1 MEVILA
7 PHAGFCFGV
16 EKAVNMVYDE
26 LHTGEKISTYGP
38 IIHNEE
44 VVRDLE
50 ARGVTVMDE
59 AALDRAP
66 APETASLAHAKTDTG
81 QTPPAPGTMI
91 LRSHGVTKAAEEAIR
106 ASGYKVVDATCP
118 FVKRIHR
125 IVEEA
130 GRAGQEILI
139 TGDPAHAEVEAIAGW
154 TTGNVHI
161 LKDVD
166 EARAFHPAQDAE
178 YTLVSQTT
186 FNLKKF
192 QEIVAILE
200 QNVYN
205 IHVVNTICNATE
217 VRQTEAEEIATSVDA
232 MIVIGGKGSS
242 NSRKLY
248 EICKDRCERTHF
260 IQTLED
266 LPADALKGVQT
277 VGITAGASTPK
288 NIIEE
293 VLGYVR
299 TTNF

>member
-1 MEVILA
+1 MEIILA

-50 ARGVTVMDE
+50 SRGVTVVDD
-59 AALDRAP
+59 AA
-66 APETASLAHAKTDTG
+66 SSAHAGKG
-81 QTPPAPGTMI
+81 AGTMI

-106 ASGYKVVDATCP
+106 AKGYKVVDATCP
-118 FVKRIHR
+118 FVKRIHK
-125 IVEEA
+125 IVQEA
-130 GRAGQEILI
+130 GEAGHEVVIV
-139 TGDPAHAEVEAIAGW
+139 GDPAHAEVEAIAGW
-154 TTGNVHI
+154 TDAPVHI
-161 LKDVD
+161 IKEV
-166 EARAFHPAQDAE
+166 AQAGEFRVSKDAE
-178 YTLVSQTT
+178 ITLVAQTT

-217 VRQTEAEEIATSVDA
+217 VRQTEAEEIATSVDC

-248 EICKDRCERTHF
+248 EICKENCEKTHF

>member
-1 MEVILA
+1 MNVILA

-50 ARGVTVMDE
+50 AHGVEVVDERTV
-59 AALDRAP
+59 
-66 APETASLAHAKTDTG
+66 SLADAKTNDR
-81 QTPPAPGTMI
+81 QAKEPPGTMI
-91 LRSHGVTKAAEEAIR
+91 LRSHGVTRAEEEALK
-106 ASGYKVVDATCP
+106 AKGYKIVDATCP
-118 FVKRIHR
+118 FVKRIHN
-125 IVEEA
+125 IVREA
-130 GRAGQEILI
+130 GEAGHEVVIV
-139 TGDPAHAEVEAIAGW
+139 GDPAHAEVKAIAGW
-154 TTGNVHI
+154 TDAPVHI
-161 LKDVD
+161 INEVTQAGQFQAPK
-166 EARAFHPAQDAE
+166 DAE
-178 YTLVSQTT
+178 ITLVAQTT

-248 EICKDRCERTHF
+248 DICRENCEKTHF
-260 IQTLED
+260 IQTLKD
-266 LPADALKGVQT
+266 LPADALKGVRT

-288 NIIEE
+288 TIIEE

-299 TTNF
+299 TTNV